1 MFIKTLF
8 TALIYLTIC
17 IAPAHAK
24 KPERMDI
31 TANKFKVKPVQ
42 EVTAESVE
50 IEAKEIDKDSA
61 DGTEETKAETEK
73 ADTVEP
79 AKSAEI
85 TSAEIKA
92 SDIKI
97 EKEDGSDSDSNA
109 ENENSDESDAET
121 LPSPYDLPDYNKNDI
136 ISMGVTEPYTVGEED
151 TLLDIARA
159 FGLGFIEM
167 RLANP
172 GIDPWTPEPNSKVT
186 LPLQNLLPRSAQK
199 GIIINLAEMR
209 LYYFKDSKTAPRS
222 YPIGIGRAGLETPLG
237 ETQII
242 RKKANPSWRPTQRMR
257 DEKPDLPAVVLA
269 GNSNPL
275 GTHALYLGWP
285 TFLIHGTNKPWGIG
299 RRVSSGCIRMYPEN
313 ILTLF
318 EQVPT
323 STPVNIVN
331 QPIKIGW
338 VKDKLYLEVHPST
351 KDSANI
357 ELKGHEAKPNQELP
371 EAFRQLVTDN
381 AKDKADLINWKL
393 VKQTYLSQNGYPVV
407 IADLDKKPKPQKKRT
422 TPAFNS

>member
-24 KPERMDI
+24 KPGRMGG
-31 TANKFKVKPVQ
+31 TVHNFKSKPTQ
-42 EVTAESVE
+42 ETSSKSVE
-50 IEAKEIDKDSA
+50 ID
-61 DGTEETKAETEK
+61 TE
-73 ADTVEP
+73 
-79 AKSAEI
+79 
-85 TSAEIKA
+85 EIKA
-92 SDIKI
+92 EEANAIETTEVESPEIEPAETKTSDIEV
-97 EKEDGSDSDSNA
+97 EKENSIEIEVAPEVDAESDNG
-109 ENENSDESDAET
+109 DESNAET
-121 LPSPYDLPDYNKNDI
+121 LPSPYDLPDYNENDI
-136 ISMGVTEPYTVGEED
+136 ISIGVTEPYTVGEED

-172 GIDPWTPEPNSKVT
+172 GVDPWTPAPNSKVT

-199 GIIINLAEMR
+199 GIVINLAEMR
-209 LYYFKDSKTAPRS
+209 LYYFKDSKTAPES

-237 ETQII
+237 ETEII
-242 RKKANPSWRPTQRMR
+242 RKKINPSWRPTQRMR

-357 ELKGHEAKPNQELP
+357 ELKGHEAKPDQELP

-381 AKDKADLINWKL
+381 AKDKINLINWEL
-393 VKQTYLSQNGYPVV
+393 VKQTYLSQNGYPVI
-407 IADLDKKPKPQKKRT
+407 IADPDKKAKPQKKRT
-422 TPAFNS
+422 KPAFNS